1 MSIEQ
6 EISVLSSAAQCDGD
20 LDKRE
25 YDYIMNLGQAHGMER
40 ERIQE
45 IIDSRQ
51 ELNLDNL
58 SDDEKFEILY
68 NIVIIMKVDGKVY
81 NEEILFCQNIA
92 SRLGYEYEAIM
103 ELYPHVHARVKVAGM
118 KKQLQRKV
126 EKFLK

>member
-6 EISVLSSAAQCDGD
+6 EISVLSSVAQCDGN

-25 YDYIMNLGQAHGMER
+25 YDYIMNLGQAHGLKAS
-40 ERIQE
+40 RIEE
-45 IIDSRQ
+45 IIKSQ
-51 ELNLDNL
+51 KELSLDNL
-58 SDDEKFEILY
+58 NDDEKFEILY
-68 NIVIIMKVDGKVY
+68 NIVILMKVDGKVY
-81 NEEILFCQNIA
+81 NEEIVFCQNIA

-103 ELYPHVHARVKVAGM
+103 ELYPHVHARVKIAGM